1 MTMTHEGHNGSNGRT
16 SSSGQAERQAKPPLE
31 LQPPSTL
38 RELIEYVAED
48 YRAHERDASRPGFR
62 AVAVHRFGNYR
73 MHWTRPWRSG
83 MTLVYFALYR
93 HVRNHY
99 GIELPFSAKL
109 GRRVVFEH
117 QGAIVIHGGSVIG
130 DDCIIRQGVTLGNR
144 TLNAPFDAPVLGN
157 KVNVGAGAKLL
168 GPVRVGD
175 GANIGANSVV
185 LRDVPPGR
193 TAIGIPARVLDDT

>member
-1 MTMTHEGHNGSNGRT
+1 MTHEGHNGSNGRT
-16 SSSGQAERQAKPPLE
+16 SGLTGEGRAQAKPPLE

-38 RELIEYVAED
+38 RELLAYVAED
-48 YRAHERDASRPGFR
+48 YRAHDRDTTRPGFR

-73 MHWTRPWRSG
+73 MHWKRPWRSG

-109 GRRVVFEH
+109 GRRVVIEH
-117 QGAIVIHGGSVIG
+117 QGAIVIHGSSVIG

-144 TLNAPFDAPVLGN
+144 TLSAPFDAPVLGK

-168 GPVRVGD
+168 GLVRVGD

-185 LRDVPPGR
+185 LRDVPAGR
-193 TAIGIPARVLDDT
+193 TAIGVPARVLDET

>member
-1 MTMTHEGHNGSNGRT
+1 
-16 SSSGQAERQAKPPLE
+16 
-31 LQPPSTL
+31 
-38 RELIEYVAED
+38 
-48 YRAHERDASRPGFR
+48 
-62 AVAVHRFGNYR
+62 VHRFGNYR